1 MHYTIIYSFSFPS
14 IKLYQSME
22 YYSIYFIVVFLII
35 IIEIDFLE
43 IFQKSVDF
51 WKSD

>member
-1 MHYTIIYSFSFPS
+1 MHYTIIYSFSFPL
-14 IKLYQSME
+14 IKFYQSME

-43 IFQKSVDF
+43 IFQKSVAF